1 MNSRFY
7 YLCCIVLFNLNFVIS
22 LEKDLKIDNFASLF
36 ITEEALSLI
45 GENITLNLPKA
56 ERSCSNGTMFYWESL
71 NNSLPILD
79 IIANSSAYSVSST
92 SGCSFCLVTED
103 GNAYQ
108 PIDNDNFEIYFIPYC
123 VGKVFLP
130 FKILLIDFDA
140 LLSYL

>member
-1 MNSRFY
+1 MNSQCY

-22 LEKDLKIDNFASLF
+22 LEADLKIDNFASLF

-45 GENITLNLPKA
+45 GGNVTLNLPKA

-92 SGCSFCLVTED
+92 SGCSFCLITEE
-103 GNAYQ
+103 GHAYQ
-108 PIDNDNFEIYFIPYC
+108 PIDNDNFLVFFIPYC

>member
-1 MNSRFY
+1 MNSRCY
-7 YLCCIVLFNLNFVIS
+7 YLCCIVLFNLNFVIIS
-22 LEKDLKIDNFASLF
+22 LETDLKIDNFASLF

-45 GENITLNLPKA
+45 GENVTLNLPKA

-92 SGCSFCLVTED
+92 SGCSFCLITED

-123 VGKVFLP
+123 VGKVFLQFP
-130 FKILLIDFDA
+130 K
-140 LLSYL
+140 SY

>member
-1 MNSRFY
+1 MNSRFH

-22 LEKDLKIDNFASLF
+22 LEADLKIDNFASLF

-45 GENITLNLPKA
+45 GENVTLNLPKA

-103 GNAYQ
+103 GNVYQ
-108 PIDNDNFEIYFIPYC
+108 PIDNDIFYIYFIPYC
-123 VGKVFLP
+123 VGKGFLQ
-130 FKILLIDFDA
+130 LLK
-140 LLSYL
+140 SY